1 MTSLTTQLNL
11 TQVTWFGRL
20 SVGNGFGGFTTWN
33 IDARNEGEFFPDLE
47 LEYRTSRKQTAA
59 VCALRLAH
67 GWKNESAHS
76 FPRVVH

>member
-33 IDARNEGEFFPDLE
+33 IDARNEGELFP
-47 LEYRTSRKQTAA
+47 
-59 VCALRLAH
+59 
-67 GWKNESAHS
+67 
-76 FPRVVH
+76 